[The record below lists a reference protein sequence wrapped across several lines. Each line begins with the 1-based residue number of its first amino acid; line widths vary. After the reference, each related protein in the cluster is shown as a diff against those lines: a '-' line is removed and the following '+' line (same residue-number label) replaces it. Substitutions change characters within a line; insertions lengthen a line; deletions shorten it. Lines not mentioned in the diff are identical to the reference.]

1 MSYQNSLF
9 VKKYQMRLLTLFFL
23 IVLTISCQNPQAD
36 SQIKTYYDLAGFIKN
51 QIQMLSKSKV
61 TVEKNVLIDGKKEE
75 ISNSKIDWEKEL
87 ELFIQADL
95 NKQAYQQSYNKTE
108 TDSTVVYLLKQDEK
122 LPVNRLEIV
131 FDSKKEPEKINAQF
145 ATKNYLYE
153 SSKNLVMVLEN
164 NRIQNYKI
172 EGWQELFIGSKKIFS
187 IEGNITSK

>member
-1 MSYQNSLF
+1 
-9 VKKYQMRLLTLFFL
+9 MRLLTLFFL